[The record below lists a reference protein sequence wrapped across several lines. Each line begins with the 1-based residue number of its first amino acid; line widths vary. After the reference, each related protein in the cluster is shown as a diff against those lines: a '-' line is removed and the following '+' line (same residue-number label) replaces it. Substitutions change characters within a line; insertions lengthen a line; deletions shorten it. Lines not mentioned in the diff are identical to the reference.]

1 MAPTFEVLHS
11 AAGPSAALRV
21 TMPALNDSVHC
32 ESDAAVCWRGNIQ
45 LEGKAQG
52 GLLASLFRS
61 VVGGE
66 SFFVQTWRATGP
78 TAGTVNEV
86 ILAPEEPGGIV
97 VVTVNHGEDMLL
109 VAGAYLA
116 NEPAVN
122 VETDVQFKNVITSVL
137 SQTGLFVLRARGR
150 GKLAIHG
157 HGALKTVELAPG
169 ESLAVDNGHVVAW
182 SARTN
187 MRVGAAASSV
197 ISSFTSG
204 EGFACFFTGPG
215 FVVYSTHKPPTQV
228 SSSSKAAKANN
239 GPVGNCIAV
248 LVVLLFVVVFVGVFG
263 TIAYLAIT
271 GQLEN
276 NTSGG
281 GGRSHR
287 SGRIGSRH
295 SHYHEDF

>member
-1 MAPTFEVLHS
+1 M
-11 AAGPSAALRV
+11 
-21 TMPALNDSVHC
+21 
-32 ESDAAVCWRGNIQ
+32 
-45 LEGKAQG
+45 
-52 GLLASLFRS
+52 
-61 VVGGE
+61 
-66 SFFVQTWRATGP
+66 
-78 TAGTVNEV
+78 
-86 ILAPEEPGGIV
+86 
-97 VVTVNHGEDMLL
+97 TVNHGEDMLL

-122 VETDVQFKNVITSVL
+122 VETDVQFKNVITSVV

-197 ISSFTSG
+197 VSSFTSG

-228 SSSSKAAKANN
+228 SSSSKANN